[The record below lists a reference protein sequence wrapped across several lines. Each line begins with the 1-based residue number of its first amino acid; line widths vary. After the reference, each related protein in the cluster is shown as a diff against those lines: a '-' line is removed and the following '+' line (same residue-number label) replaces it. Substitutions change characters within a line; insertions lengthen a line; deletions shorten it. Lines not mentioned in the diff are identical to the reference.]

1 MKHVKAIPS
10 KKIKVAELSEN
21 DIAKLA
27 AYVERIN
34 PDSFNSTGVQGI
46 HNPLHS
52 TNDNLGMVNENSI
65 NSLTPAITFNDRNI
79 YTVDGESVK
88 APSVIDQTFEEIN
101 HHHTDSILEIMNNS
115 NNVNDLMTK
124 DFILEIERNA
134 ALQFGL
140 IENRYYSVIDNIGF
154 VFIERVNR
162 IFDEKSYPI
171 MELSRISDSTVLSIP
186 SFWKYYST
194 NNSANVHGIIDNGVL
209 ITSIVSNLNYAAI
222 SLYTE
227 ICMNVKKF
235 IVTSGIIDENL
246 IRDILVTVDKLFA
259 HAMGDM
265 TYEAYNL
272 YDELC
277 QFVVYY
283 DAVWK
288 YIGKPESDQNGM
300 MKSALNDGRAM
311 PF

>member
-1 MKHVKAIPS
+1 MKHVKVIPS
-10 KKIKVAELSEN
+10 QKIKVAELSEN
-21 DIAKLA
+21 DIAKLSAYA
-27 AYVERIN
+27 ARIN
-34 PDSFNSTGVQGI
+34 SDSFNSASVQGI
-46 HNPLHS
+46 HDPLHS
-52 TNDNLGMVNENSI
+52 TNNNLGMVNENSI

-88 APSVIDQTFEEIN
+88 APSCIDQTFEEIN

-171 MELSRISDSTVLSIP
+171 MELSRISDNTVLSIP
-186 SFWKYYST
+186 SFWKYYNT

-209 ITSIVSNLNYAAI
+209 ITNIVSNLNYAAM

-227 ICMNVKKF
+227 ICANVKKF
-235 IVTSGIIDENL
+235 IVTSGITDENA
-246 IRDILVTVDKLFA
+246 IRNILVTVDKLFA
-259 HAMGDM
+259 HTMADM

-277 QFVVYY
+277 QFVAYY

-288 YIGKPESDQNGM
+288 YIGKPESDQNNM